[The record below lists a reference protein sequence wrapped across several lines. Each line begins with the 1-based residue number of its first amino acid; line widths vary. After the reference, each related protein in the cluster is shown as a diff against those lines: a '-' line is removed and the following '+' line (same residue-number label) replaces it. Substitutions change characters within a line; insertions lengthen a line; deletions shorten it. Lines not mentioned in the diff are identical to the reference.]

1 MTHNTS
7 PLSNSTLPS
16 LSPLSNNTHPSL
28 STSQC
33 IASTGETSYELLS
46 TDSGVSLFVPG
57 PHKTIHTT
65 KETHSDNNRSMRAT
79 QAPTDEDPSSI
90 VSSLSH
96 QKLQSKVQALLLSN
110 ELLNTSLDDAR
121 RQVLSLQATG
131 VSQREEITLKEAQI
145 NTINGRVSALLRGM
159 EV

>member
-1 MTHNTS
+1 
-7 PLSNSTLPS
+7 
-16 LSPLSNNTHPSL
+16 
-28 STSQC
+28 
-33 IASTGETSYELLS
+33 
-46 TDSGVSLFVPG
+46 
-57 PHKTIHTT
+57 
-65 KETHSDNNRSMRAT
+65 MRAT